1 MTATRARAWTALM
14 LAGLVLGTG
23 TLPAVDDQGQ
33 HGAAAC
39 AEETE
44 AVAGM
49 PTAEL
54 GLPGG
59 KHLRV
64 RVAATGADRAAGMQ
78 HLCAEAVDATAILFV
93 FERPRRPHFHMNN
106 VHAPLDIAFIAPD
119 GRIVE
124 VHRMTPDQETLTSP
138 GEPVAAALEVAAGR
152 GAAYGLAA
160 GAVVEMPAG
169 LPGRAGN

>member
-1 MTATRARAWTALM
+1 M

-23 TLPAVDDQGQ
+23 TLPAVDDPGQ

-39 AEETE
+39 VEETE
-44 AVAGM
+44 AVTGM

-59 KHLRV
+59 RHLRV

-78 HLCAEAVDATAILFV
+78 HLCAEAVEDTAILFV
-93 FERPRRPHFHMNN
+93 FERPRRPRFHMNN

-124 VHRMTPDQETLTSP
+124 VHRMEPGQETLTAP
-138 GEPVAAALEVAAGR
+138 QQPVAGALEVAAGR
-152 GAAYGLAA
+152 GAAHDL
-160 GAVVEMPAG
+160 E
-169 LPGRAGN
+169 PGRVIRLPARYSDHGAFR